1 MRPHFRPQPWF
12 VKAAP
17 IPAPFSETL
26 FGELARNIRALHTK
40 MCYFFNFAWRTHTLL
55 NFKNLPPP
63 FPPPFSSPWK
73 SSESALQL
81 FILSCMLKMHSLRC
95 TNPMHKN
102 KSDSRLCKALLP
114 VLLKWPNKFDL
125 SLEQRI
131 WRLCGNEHGYSD
143 WHIIMEYKGHC
154 FDFEAIRNLWNFYRN
169 RQIIPRKN
177 LKIKEK
183 KFFFLQFFSK
193 FHDFWEILIF
203 QMQF

>member
-1 MRPHFRPQPWF
+1 MKWCEKMGAEMGALVLNRKLSASMKKWVKISTSKRFLDHAPPFPPPTGF

-17 IPAPFSETL
+17 IPGSPAPFSETL

-102 KSDSRLCKALLP
+102 KSDSRLCKE
-114 VLLKWPNKFDL
+114 F
-125 SLEQRI
+125 
-131 WRLCGNEHGYSD
+131 
-143 WHIIMEYKGHC
+143 M
-154 FDFEAIRNLWNFYRN
+154 
-169 RQIIPRKN
+169 
-177 LKIKEK
+177 
-183 KFFFLQFFSK
+183 
-193 FHDFWEILIF
+193 
-203 QMQF
+203 